1 MPHFLITGPN
11 WAPDAFRHRMRVI
24 FFVDWYPTRFAPLNG
39 IFVRRHAQAIARMH
53 EVGVVKVYGDPDLAA
68 VETVQVQRENGLSE
82 IYVAFRKS
90 SLPVLG
96 KLLNAWR
103 FFRGWRRGI
112 AEYRRIIGEPEVV
125 HGYIL
130 PRGALQAW
138 AFAREQKLPFVLSEQ
153 WTGFQTDD
161 FAQLPWLRRF
171 LMRFGMAR
179 AAAITVGSKALRDG
193 MLPHTSQRRY
203 VVTPN
208 ICFPVTRAE
217 ETSFFWSS
225 DEKHL
230 LTVGVWDYWKNISG
244 LLRAFRRALDERPDL
259 HLHLVGEHEGRPA
272 LQQLAAEL
280 GIPPEKATFYGSL
293 PNPQV
298 MDLMARCDFYITNS
312 HAESFSIA
320 TIEATIMGKPV
331 IATCCGGPEDFVVPE
346 IGLLIPVADD
356 EALRQAILQ
365 MADTHQQYAPERL
378 TEYARSRFSEE
389 AVARVFD
396 EMYRQA
402 YAR

>member
-1 MPHFLITGPN
+1 
-11 WAPDAFRHRMRVI
+11 MRVI
-24 FFVDWYPTRFAPLNG
+24 LFVDWYPTRFAPLNG

-53 EVGVVKVYGDPDLAA
+53 EVGVVKVYGDPDLVPVQSAW
-68 VETVQVQRENGLSE
+68 VERGHGFPE

-90 SLPVLG
+90 TLPVLG

-103 FFRGWRRGI
+103 FFRGWRRGA
-112 AEYRRIIGEPEVV
+112 AEYRRTIGEPEMV

-138 AFAREQKLPFVLSEQ
+138 AFARENKLPYVLSEQ

-161 FAQLPWLRRF
+161 FAQLPWLRRS
-171 LMRFGMAR
+171 LMRFCMAR
-179 AAAITVGSKALRDG
+179 AAAITVGSRALRDG
-193 MLPHTSQRRY
+193 MLPHSRQRNF

-217 ETSFFWSS
+217 KTPFVLSP

-244 LLRAFRRALDERPDL
+244 LLRAFRRALDQRPDL

-280 GIPPEKATFYGSL
+280 GIPAEKATFYGSL

-298 MDLMARCDFYITNS
+298 MDLMARCDVYITNS
-312 HAESFSIA
+312 MAESFSIA

-331 IATCCGGPEDFVVPE
+331 IATRCGGPEDFVVPE

-356 EALRQAILQ
+356 GALSRAILQ
-365 MADTHQQYAPERL
+365 LAETHGDYPPEKL

-402 YAR
+402 HAR